1 MLFNNG
7 SVCRLPDVDL
17 LLHHYKNNVR
27 MTTNNNNPL
36 SDKSLA
42 RIFDEMPKDSQAD
55 TKLNIFTGEYEPSR
69 LRPGYYPALFIK
81 PRSLLKS
88 NSCYRKL
95 LAVLKKESWLSAQEI
110 RDAYNALHNEPKKR
124 TRGSIARVLARFDA
138 WGLAIRMGEAN
149 TVKWSLQ
156 IDLDYSDGKAL
167 YDRALQTQEER
178 KRQEIAELMR
188 QLGESSASKP
198 SEANVELLYN

>member
-1 MLFNNG
+1 M
-7 SVCRLPDVDL
+7 
-17 LLHHYKNNVR
+17 
-27 MTTNNNNPL
+27 MTNNNNPL

-42 RIFDEMPKDSQAD
+42 RIFDEMPKDSSAD

-81 PRSLLKS
+81 PRSLLKPTS
-88 NSCYRKL
+88 YYRKL
-95 LAVLKKESWLSAQEI
+95 LAVLKKDSWLSTLEI
-110 RDAYNALHNEPKKR
+110 KDAYNALHNEPKKR
-124 TRGSIARVLARFDA
+124 TRGSITGTLARFDA

-178 KRQEIAELMR
+178 KRKEIAELMT
-188 QLGESSASKP
+188 QLGESSAGKTSKV
-198 SEANVELLYN
+198 NVEVLYN